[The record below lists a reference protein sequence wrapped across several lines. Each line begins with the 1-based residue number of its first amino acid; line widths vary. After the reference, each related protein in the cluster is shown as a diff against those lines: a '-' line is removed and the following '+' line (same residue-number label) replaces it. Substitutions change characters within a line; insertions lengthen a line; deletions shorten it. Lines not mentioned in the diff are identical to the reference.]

1 MINIIVKIFRS
12 LRLWLRTDFGLKIF
26 SVCIALILWLY
37 ATGLNTSDVVFEVP
51 LEIHNIPTNYII
63 TGDVVTTVTVR
74 LNGQSDVVKALRVR
88 EIKAHLD
95 LKFAQRGR
103 NVYELTPSDILIPQ
117 GVKVTGINPKK
128 ITINLDLSN
137 TNAINNSTK

>member
-1 MINIIVKIFRS
+1 MLVLYASQIRKMINTIVKIFRS
-12 LRLWLRTDFGLKIF
+12 VRLWLRTDFGLKIF

-74 LNGQSDVVKALRVR
+74 LNGQHDVVKSLRVS

-95 LKFAQRGR
+95 LKFA
-103 NVYELTPSDILIPQ
+103 T
-117 GVKVTGINPKK
+117 TW
-128 ITINLDLSN
+128 
-137 TNAINNSTK
+137 